1 MLHGEYMVRISAT
14 HIDSARCGR
23 PRRRAHARPVS
34 PVTHHSHNISA
45 GRSPGACAP
54 GRERREPAGR
64 GDTRGV
70 RRDPRL
76 PPRGAT
82 VSRTAERTDS
92 DTRPAGQPA
101 RPNWLGLG
109 PPAPAPTRNF
119 DRNSVRRTSDDCPR
133 VFTRGDYSFIH
144 WRATARH
151 DSVSQSQLLSRSCP
165 RAHPSTGSPRIRLRR
180 CPGLTASTEY
190 APASRGAG
198 ATQLS
203 QVRSISPVMTVH
215 MPCQILYAQ
224 SQFTCLS
231 SLRCETAPSR
241 SSLASTLKHC
251 ARESPI
257 PDRPA
262 RRSRR
267 LHAPRPR

>member
-1 MLHGEYMVRISAT
+1 MVRISAT

-165 RAHPSTGSPRIRLRR
+165 RAHPSTGSPRIRRGGHSIVASEVNLSRHDRSYAVPDIICAITIHLFVVAQMRDGTLALILSLNSETLRSR
-180 CPGLTASTEY
+180 VPDPRPSR
-190 APASRGAG
+190 PALQ
-198 ATQLS
+198 T
-203 QVRSISPVMTVH
+203 SPRT
-215 MPCQILYAQ
+215 
-224 SQFTCLS
+224 
-231 SLRCETAPSR
+231 TAP
-241 SSLASTLKHC
+241 LKH
-251 ARESPI
+251 AQDAI
-257 PDRPA
+257 P
-262 RRSRR
+262 
-267 LHAPRPR
+267 

>member
-1 MLHGEYMVRISAT
+1 MRAP
-14 HIDSARCGR
+14 SARSHITHTIY
-23 PRRRAHARPVS
+23 RRA
-34 PVTHHSHNISA
+34 
-45 GRSPGACAP
+45 AP
-54 GRERREPAGR
+54 RERARQAVKDESPRAAATRAASGE
-64 GDTRGV
+64 TRGSPHAAPPC
-70 RRDPRL
+70 RGPQSGRTQTRALLAMPR
-76 PPRGAT
+76 P
-82 VSRTAERTDS
+82 
-92 DTRPAGQPA
+92 
-101 RPNWLGLG
+101 
-109 PPAPAPTRNF
+109 PAPTRNF

-180 CPGLTASTEY
+180 SRSNGKYRVL

-224 SQFTCLS
+224 SDN
-231 SLRCETAPSR
+231 SLVCRR
-241 SSLASTLKHC
+241 S
-251 ARESPI
+251 
-257 PDRPA
+257 DA
-262 RRSRR
+262 RR
-267 LHAPRPR
+267 HPRAHP

>member
-1 MLHGEYMVRISAT
+1 MRAP
-14 HIDSARCGR
+14 SARSHITHTIYRRAAPRETRARG
-23 PRRRAHARPVS
+23 PRRHAR
-34 PVTHHSHNISA
+34 
-45 GRSPGACAP
+45 R
-54 GRERREPAGR
+54 
-64 GDTRGV
+64 
-70 RRDPRL
+70 
-76 PPRGAT
+76 
-82 VSRTAERTDS
+82 
-92 DTRPAGQPA
+92 PA
-101 RPNWLGLG
+101 RPAAPPTRRHRVADRRADGLRHA
-109 PPAPAPTRNF
+109 PCWPACSAQLARPPAPTRNF

-180 CPGLTASTEY
+180 SRSNGKYRVL

>member
-1 MLHGEYMVRISAT
+1 MRAP
-14 HIDSARCGR
+14 SARSHITHTIY
-23 PRRRAHARPVS
+23 RRAAPREH
-34 PVTHHSHNISA
+34 
-45 GRSPGACAP
+45 AP

-92 DTRPAGQPA
+92 GTRPAGQPA

-165 RAHPSTGSPRIRLRR
+165 RSALHRLSESGSAA
-180 CPGLTASTEY
+180 PGLTASTEY
-190 APASRGAG
+190 
-198 ATQLS
+198 
-203 QVRSISPVMTVH
+203 
-215 MPCQILYAQ
+215 
-224 SQFTCLS
+224 
-231 SLRCETAPSR
+231 SL
-241 SSLASTLKHC
+241 
-251 ARESPI
+251 
-257 PDRPA
+257 
-262 RRSRR
+262 
-267 LHAPRPR
+267 PRPGARGPLNCRK